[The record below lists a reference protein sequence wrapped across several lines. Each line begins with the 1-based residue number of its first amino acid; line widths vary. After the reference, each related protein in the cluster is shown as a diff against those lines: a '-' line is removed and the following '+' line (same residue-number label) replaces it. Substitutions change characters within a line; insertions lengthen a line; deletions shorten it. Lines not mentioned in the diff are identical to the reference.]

1 MTAETGSLTVD
12 ELAELRKAAK
22 LLFDSG
28 ILTPHEKQHAWTVL
42 MRIDGQIRE
51 AAGPSGPAG

>member
-1 MTAETGSLTVD
+1 MTAKTGSLTVD

-28 ILTPHEKQHAWTVL
+28 VLTPHEKQHVWVVL

-51 AAGPSGPAG
+51 PSGPESPA

>member
-22 LLFDSG
+22 ALFDSRV
-28 ILTPHEKQHAWTVL
+28 LTPHEKQHTWVVL
-42 MRIDGQIRE
+42 MRLDGQIRE
-51 AAGPSGPAG
+51 AAGPESPA